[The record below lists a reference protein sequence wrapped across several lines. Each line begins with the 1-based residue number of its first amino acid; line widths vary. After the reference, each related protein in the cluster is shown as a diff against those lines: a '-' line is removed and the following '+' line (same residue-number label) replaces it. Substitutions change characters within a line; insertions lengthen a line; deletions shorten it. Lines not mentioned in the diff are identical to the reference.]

1 MYRVALVRKCR
12 TSSKH
17 RVALV
22 IIWKTSLGVHW
33 RFRVQHWH
41 CMMKLSIPFFFF
53 FLSPRK
59 LLGRFFYSTTGFVA
73 AASASLTAIL
83 LERKSRYA
91 SCCRDNR
98 VWSRN
103 IGVLHFI
110 KWKSIFSH
118 FCISLIVADFGWN
131 VGVSYIIHVQ

>member
-1 MYRVALVRKCR
+1 MEDIAGSTLKVQGATLALHDE
-12 TSSKH
+12 T
-17 RVALV
+17 
-22 IIWKTSLGVHW
+22 
-33 RFRVQHWH
+33 
-41 CMMKLSIPFFFF
+41 SIPFF

-103 IGVLHFI
+103 IGVLYFI

-131 VGVSYIIHVQ
+131 VGVSYIIHVQQLLYWVTCNLLWSLVDTVSL

>member
-1 MYRVALVRKCR
+1 MEDIAGSILKVQGATLALHDE
-12 TSSKH
+12 T
-17 RVALV
+17 
-22 IIWKTSLGVHW
+22 
-33 RFRVQHWH
+33 
-41 CMMKLSIPFFFF
+41 SIPFFFF

-103 IGVLHFI
+103 IGVLYFI
-110 KWKSIFSH
+110 KWKSIYSH

-131 VGVSYIIHVQ
+131 VGVSYIIHVQQLLYWVTCNLLRSLVDTVSL